1 MPSINQ
7 EIAKLLNRHIS
18 IQKSLKR
25 DIVNL
30 RGLAKF
36 LIKRYNLSYPV
47 DGVISAIRRYEPVY
61 FSVSTQESNDDTF
74 DNMLITTKDH
84 VARVVVKDNQF
95 SKICED
101 YLFKCA
107 ILKKSNLRI
116 IKSKEQITLIVSEKN
131 LQDKLNFF
139 DKDDIVDYQKDLS
152 EIRLQFNTNITLLKG
167 ISSRITAELTTR
179 NITIIEIIYSNNEIL
194 IYVKDKDL
202 INAIDALRKIKN

>member
-101 YLFKCA
+101 YLSEKV
-107 ILKKSNLRI
+107 LKSNLRI